1 MSLCLDAPIVN
12 IFVWRFLPGR
22 GQGRLYTRHRI
33 KESALPQRPK
43 YVLVKKEDVGQR
55 LRAIREARD
64 ITQVKLAALLG
75 IDQSNVSAIER
86 GIRGLTI
93 HQVVKLAKALQVS
106 TDEILMPIN
115 GDRQRRALAS
125 VKLLRRLQRIESLP
139 ETKQRAVL
147 KVLDALL
154 DQQRT

>member
-1 MSLCLDAPIVN
+1 M
-12 IFVWRFLPGR
+12 
-22 GQGRLYTRHRI
+22 
-33 KESALPQRPK
+33 PQRPK

>member
-1 MSLCLDAPIVN
+1 MHLLSRPLFGDSPHGMAKGCI
-12 IFVWRFLPGR
+12 
-22 GQGRLYTRHRI
+22 YTRLST
-33 KESALPQRPK
+33 KETGLPQRPK

-64 ITQVKLAALLG
+64 ITQVKLAALLS

-86 GIRGLTI
+86 GIRSLTI

-106 TDEILMPIN
+106 TDEILMPAN

-139 ETKQRAVL
+139 ESKQRAVL

-154 DQQRT
+154 EQQRT

>member
-1 MSLCLDAPIVN
+1 
-12 IFVWRFLPGR
+12 
-22 GQGRLYTRHRI
+22 
-33 KESALPQRPK
+33 LPQRPK